1 MPQLLIELLSE
12 EIPARMQL
20 QAARDFERL
29 MGGKLTNAGLTFDAA
44 LSYVGPRRLVLRV
57 EGLPAETA
65 AVREEVKGPRE
76 GAPPQALDGFLRKVG
91 LTQDALT
98 VENGVYMAR
107 IEKPGVKTA
116 DVLGP
121 MLREVILGFPWP
133 KSMRSGTSTFR
144 WVRPLKRI
152 LFLFDGAVIPFEL
165 EGIVAGNLSEGHR
178 FLSSGQPFAVS
189 DFFSYEKALADNF
202 VILDH
207 QVRQDIIAEA
217 ARNLCADAGC
227 ELIEDHGLL
236 EEVAGLN
243 EYPVPLLGDMD
254 PTFLTLPPEVIRT
267 SMRTHQK
274 YFAVRSKTGKMAP
287 HFLLTANMKAIDN
300 GTEIKRGNAKV
311 LSARLSDGVFFWN
324 EDNRAG
330 NFKAWLKKL
339 EGTTFHVKL
348 GSMARRVERIT
359 DLAGYIAG
367 RIGVNVE
374 LAREAACMAKADLA
388 SHMVMEF
395 PELQGV
401 MGGYYADAAKLEPE
415 VGNAIREHYKPQGP
429 NDSVPE
435 ARLSAAVALA
445 DKIDTLVGFFAIDER
460 PTGSKDPYALRRSAL
475 GILRILREHSIR
487 ISVLQLAEIATA
499 ALIVSGPV
507 GDYREAGRRF
517 DAQHEKGP
525 EIDWNSGLLKT
536 LLDYDGLITNHVEEI
551 GSVQAG
557 IADYTPD
564 EAEEAGRAYAAFNEF
579 KRRLDALWN
588 VHVSLDF
595 AYKDDDGREYVLTIE
610 DIHRSLLNAL
620 PGVFSYCDAI
630 LDFFTDRLKVQLREE
645 GRPLDV
651 VEAILA
657 LKDDDIVRVINR
669 IEALEAVKASDQG
682 ENLVAVHKRAANILA
697 AAKWDRPASDLLT
710 ASDLPEVES
719 ALIRQLSDTK
729 RIVSD
734 QLRIENYREALLSL
748 AALRQNVDAFLDGV
762 LVNDEDEAVRG
773 RRLNLLANVCG
784 LSEGIADLSKLA

>member
-29 MGGKLTNAGLTFDAA
+29 MGAKLTASGLTFDAA

-76 GAPPQALDGFLRKVG
+76 GAPPQALEGFLRKVG

-98 VENGVYMAR
+98 IENGVYMAR

-121 MLREVILGFPWP
+121 MLREVILSFPWP
-133 KSMRSGTSTFR
+133 KSMRSGTSSFR

-165 EGIVAGNLSEGHR
+165 EGLTAGNKSEGHR

-207 QVRQDIIAEA
+207 QVRQDIILEA

-254 PTFLTLPPEVIRT
+254 PRFLALPPEVIKT

-274 YFAVRSKTGKMAP
+274 YFAVRGKDGKMAP
-287 HFLLTANMKAIDN
+287 HFLLTANMKAID
-300 GTEIKRGNAKV
+300 GGAEIKRGNAKV

-330 NFKAWLKKL
+330 NFDAWLKKL
-339 EGTTFHVKL
+339 EGTTFHIKL
-348 GSMARRVERIT
+348 GTMAQRVKRIV
-359 DLAGYIAG
+359 AIAG
-367 RIGVNVE
+367 LIAGEIGVDVE
-374 LAREAACMAKADLA
+374 LTKTAARLAKADLA

-401 MGGYYADAAKLEPE
+401 MGGYYADALKLEPE
-415 VGNAIREHYKPQGP
+415 VASAIREHYKPQGP
-429 NDSVPE
+429 NDAVPE
-435 ARLSAAVALA
+435 SKISAAVALA
-445 DKIDTLVGFFAIDER
+445 DKFDTLIGFFAINEK

-475 GILRILREHSIR
+475 GILRIIRTHGLRLHIQMLQSQWTIANFDPNNEADDTSRLRENG
-487 ISVLQLAEIATA
+487 AE
-499 ALIVSGPV
+499 LR
-507 GDYREAGRRF
+507 RE
-517 DAQHEKGP
+517 
-525 EIDWNSGLLKT
+525 IL
-536 LLDYDGLITNHVEEI
+536 
-551 GSVQAG
+551 
-557 IADYTPD
+557 
-564 EAEEAGRAYAAFNEF
+564 EF
-579 KRRLDALWN
+579 
-588 VHVSLDF
+588 F
-595 AYKDDDGREYVLTIE
+595 A
-610 DIHRSLLNAL
+610 
-620 PGVFSYCDAI
+620 
-630 LDFFTDRLKVQLREE
+630 DRLKVQLREE
-645 GRPLDV
+645 GHALDIIEAVRLDETADV
-651 VEAILA
+651 VAMIA
-657 LKDDDIVRVINR
+657 K
-669 IEALEAVKASDQG
+669 IEALEAVKASADG
-682 ENLVAVHKRAANILA
+682 ENLVTVHKRAANILA
-697 AAKWDRPASDLLT
+697 AAKWDRPAGDLLT
-710 ASDLPEVES
+710 ASNVPGVES
-719 ALIRQLSDTK
+719 ALIAQLGETK
-729 RIVSD
+729 RAVAD
-734 QLRIENYREALLSL
+734 HLHIENYRGALLSI

-773 RRLNLLANVCG
+773 RRLNILANVCL
-784 LSEGIADLSKLA
+784 LSEGLADLSKLA

>member
-29 MGGKLTNAGLTFDAA
+29 MGAKLTASGLTFDAA

-76 GAPPQALDGFLRKVG
+76 GAPPQALEGFLRKVG

-98 VENGVYMAR
+98 VENGVYLAR

-121 MLREVILGFPWP
+121 MLREMILSFPWP
-133 KSMRSGTSTFR
+133 KSMRSGTSSFR

-207 QVRQDIIAEA
+207 QVRQDIILEA

-274 YFAVRSKTGKMAP
+274 YFAVRSQTGKMAP

-300 GTEIKRGNAKV
+300 GAEIKRGNAKV

-330 NFKAWLKKL
+330 NFEAWLEKL
-339 EGTTFHVKL
+339 KGTTFHVKL
-348 GSMARRVERIT
+348 GTMAQRVERLVAISG
-359 DLAGYIAG
+359 LIAEA
-367 RIGVNVE
+367 IGADVE
-374 LAREAACMAKADLA
+374 LTQKAARLAKADLA

-395 PELQGV
+395 PELQGI

-415 VGNAIREHYKPQGP
+415 IADAIREHYKPQGP
-429 NDSVPE
+429 NDTAPTAKV
-435 ARLSAAVALA
+435 SAAVALA
-445 DKIDTLVGFFAIDER
+445 DKIDTLVGFFAIDEK

-475 GILRILREHSIR
+475 GVLRILRDQDARLSLSPLFTKLFLAHAVEKIDGALGKLGE
-487 ISVLQLAEIATA
+487 ISLSEFETLSAGEQKAISEFRGTFPERLRELAE
-499 ALIVSGPV
+499 S
-507 GDYREAGRRF
+507 RS
-517 DAQHEKGP
+517 
-525 EIDWNSGLLKT
+525 EIRSERS
-536 LLDYDGLITNHVEEI
+536 VEL
-551 GSVQAG
+551 VQ
-557 IADYTPD
+557 
-564 EAEEAGRAYAAFNEF
+564 
-579 KRRLDALWN
+579 
-588 VHVSLDF
+588 
-595 AYKDDDGREYVLTIE
+595 
-610 DIHRSLLNAL
+610 
-620 PGVFSYCDAI
+620 
-630 LDFFTDRLKVQLREE
+630 FFTDRLRVQLREE

-651 VEAILA
+651 IEAVLA
-657 LKDDDIVRVINR
+657 LKDDDIVRTINK

-697 AAKWDRPASDLLT
+697 AAKWDRPAGDLLT
-710 ASDLPEVES
+710 ASDIPEVES

-729 RIVSD
+729 RILAD
-734 QLRIENYREALLSL
+734 HLRIENYRGALLSI
-748 AALRQNVDAFLDGV
+748 AALRQNVDAFLDEV

-773 RRLNLLANVCG
+773 RRLNLLANVCV

>member
-29 MGGKLTNAGLTFDAA
+29 MGGKLTAAGLTFDAA

-65 AVREEVKGPRE
+65 AVSEEVKGPRE

-91 LTQDALT
+91 LTQGQLV

-121 MLREVILGFPWP
+121 MLREVILSFPWP
-133 KSMRSGTSTFR
+133 KSMRSGTSSFR

-165 EGIVAGNLSEGHR
+165 EGLVAGNQSEGHR
-178 FLSSGQPFAVS
+178 FLSSGQPFTVS

-202 VILDH
+202 VVLDH
-207 QVRQDIIAEA
+207 KVRQDIIAEA

-254 PTFLTLPPEVIRT
+254 PRFLALPPEVIKT

-274 YFAVRSKTGKMAP
+274 YFAVRGKDGKMAA
-287 HFLLTANMKAIDN
+287 HFLLTANMKAID
-300 GTEIKRGNAKV
+300 GGAEIKRGNAKV

-330 NFKAWLKKL
+330 NFDAWLDKL
-339 EGTTFHVKL
+339 KGTTFHVKL
-348 GSMARRVERIT
+348 GTMAQRVERIT
-359 DLAGYIAG
+359 ALAGHIAEN
-367 RIGVNVE
+367 IGADVE
-374 LAREAACMAKADLA
+374 LTQKAARLAKADLA

-401 MGGYYADAAKLEPE
+401 MGGYYADALKLEPQ
-415 VGNAIREHYKPQGP
+415 VADAIREHYKPQGP
-429 NDSVPE
+429 NDTAPT
-435 ARLSAAVALA
+435 AKISAAVALA
-445 DKIDTLVGFFAIDER
+445 DKIDTLVGFFVIDEK

-475 GILRILREHSIR
+475 GILRILRDQGVR
-487 ISVLQLAEIATA
+487 ISLGELVEVWYVQLADKAPTHFRDHKLVRTE
-499 ALIVSGPV
+499 
-507 GDYREAGRRF
+507 
-517 DAQHEKGP
+517 
-525 EIDWNSGLLKT
+525 
-536 LLDYDGLITNHVEEI
+536 
-551 GSVQAG
+551 
-557 IADYTPD
+557 
-564 EAEEAGRAYAAFNEF
+564 
-579 KRRLDALWN
+579 
-588 VHVSLDF
+588 
-595 AYKDDDGREYVLTIE
+595 
-610 DIHRSLLNAL
+610 
-620 PGVFSYCDAI
+620 I

-651 VEAILA
+651 IEAVLA
-657 LKDDDIVRVINR
+657 LKDDDVVRVINR

-697 AAKWDRPASDLLT
+697 AAKWDRPAGDLLT
-710 ASDLPEVES
+710 APDAPEVES
-719 ALIRQLSDTK
+719 ALIGQLSDTK
-729 RIVSD
+729 RAVAD
-734 QLRIENYREALLSL
+734 HLRIENYREALLSI

-762 LVNDEDEAVRG
+762 LVNDENEAVRA
-773 RRLNLLANVCG
+773 RRLNLLANVCA
-784 LSEGIADLSKLA
+784 LSEGVADLSKLA

>member
-29 MGGKLTNAGLTFDAA
+29 MSAKLISAGLTFDAA

-57 EGLPAETA
+57 EGLPAEST

-76 GAPPQALDGFLRKVG
+76 GAPPQALEGFLRKVG

-98 VENGVYMAR
+98 IENGVYMAR

-116 DVLGP
+116 DVLGA
-121 MLREVILGFPWP
+121 MLREVILSFPWP
-133 KSMRSGTSTFR
+133 KSMRSGTSSFR

-165 EGIVAGNLSEGHR
+165 EGIVAGDLSEGHR

-207 QVRQDIIAEA
+207 QVRQDIILEA

-274 YFAVRSKTGKMAP
+274 YFAVRSQTGKMAP

-300 GTEIKRGNAKV
+300 GAEIKRGNAKV

-330 NFKAWLKKL
+330 NFEAWLEKL
-339 EGTTFHVKL
+339 KGTTFHVKL
-348 GSMARRVERIT
+348 GTMAQRVERIT
-359 DLAGYIAG
+359 ALAGYIAEKTG
-367 RIGVNVE
+367 ADVE
-374 LAREAACMAKADLA
+374 LTKKAARLAKADLA

-401 MGGYYADAAKLEPE
+401 MGGYYADALKLEPE
-415 VGNAIREHYKPQGP
+415 VADAIREHYKPQGP
-429 NDSVPE
+429 NDTVPT
-435 ARLSAAVALA
+435 AKISAAVALA
-445 DKIDTLVGFFAIDER
+445 DKIDTLVGFFAIDEK

-475 GILRILREHSIR
+475 GILRIIRDQKLRILLDDIIDAWFENST
-487 ISVLQLAEIATA
+487 SGLVFENSGP
-499 ALIVSGPV
+499 IVS
-507 GDYREAGRRF
+507 
-517 DAQHEKGP
+517 
-525 EIDWNSGLLKT
+525 
-536 LLDYDGLITNHVEEI
+536 
-551 GSVQAG
+551 
-557 IADYTPD
+557 
-564 EAEEAGRAYAAFNEF
+564 
-579 KRRLDALWN
+579 AL
-588 VHVSLDF
+588 
-595 AYKDDDGREYVLTIE
+595 
-610 DIHRSLLNAL
+610 
-620 PGVFSYCDAI
+620 

-651 VEAILA
+651 IEAVLA

-669 IEALEAVKASDQG
+669 IEALEAVKASADG
-682 ENLVAVHKRAANILA
+682 ENLVAVYKRAANILA
-697 AAKWDRPASDLLT
+697 AAKWDRPAGDLLT
-710 ASDLPEVES
+710 ASDAPSVES
-719 ALIRQLSDTK
+719 ALIEQLKRTK
-729 RIVSD
+729 GIVSD
-734 QLRIENYREALLSL
+734 HLRIENYREALLSI

-762 LVNDEDEAVRG
+762 LVNDEDAAVRS

-784 LSEGIADLSKLA
+784 LSQGIADLSKLA